1 MKVQFI
7 KKYQPVF
14 ISSILNIML
23 FLSASL
29 SYGQNNK
36 QRPNVVLILSDDHSA
51 VFMGAYGNSDMKTP
65 HLDQLAREGIRFT
78 NAFTTSPQCTP
89 SRASLMT
96 GRAPVDIRMSRFANA
111 LPRDI
116 ITYPE
121 ILRKA
126 GYYTGICGR
135 NYHLDGSGT
144 SPETEA
150 VFNKYHL
157 RTFKD
162 RVDYVK
168 IGGNFTALPQM
179 KEFLDQKPVNKPFF
193 IQVSYNDPHYPYDAY
208 SFEPDPSKIKMPE
221 GMVDLPEVRK
231 HIAGHMGEIL
241 RMDSLAGLVIAELKA
256 RKVYENTI
264 IIFMGD
270 NGSAVLRGKGTLY
283 DLGLHVPLIIKWG
296 GHIKGGM
303 VSSTLISG
311 EDIAPTILDMTGT
324 GIPSTFTGKS
334 FKQAFNDPSFEN
346 YDHIYAERGAH
357 GTRLPNSTFDFDLSR
372 SVFSKKYKLI
382 YNALWQLPYTPVDFD
397 GGPAWKKIKQLH
409 GAGKLDQPYER
420 LYFNNGKE
428 RPMFEFYDMEN
439 DPLEMNNLNDDP
451 AYKDIEHAYKAYLNE
466 WMILQQDYIPLPLP
480 PAAIRHDVN

>member
-1 MKVQFI
+1 MKNSISAILKKLFI
-7 KKYQPVF
+7 V
-14 ISSILNIML
+14 IGL
-23 FLSASL
+23 FTGSL
-29 SYGQNNK
+29 SSFAQNSA
-36 QRPNVVLILSDDHSA
+36 QRPNVVLILSDDHSSI
-51 VFMGAYGNSDMKTP
+51 FMGAYGNKDVKTP
-65 HLDQLAREGIRFT
+65 HLDQLAQEGMRFT

-96 GRAPVDIRMSRFANA
+96 GRAPVDIRMSRFANT

-150 VFNKYHL
+150 VFKKYNL

-168 IGGNFTALPQM
+168 IGGNFTALPEM
-179 KEFLDQKPVNKPFF
+179 KEILDQKPPDKPFF
-193 IQVSYNDPHYPYDAY
+193 IQVSYNDPHYPYNAY
-208 SFEPDPSKIKMPE
+208 TFEPDSSKIKMPA

-231 HIAGHMGEIL
+231 HVAGHMGEIS
-241 RMDSLAGLVIAELKA
+241 RMDSLAGQVIAELKA
-256 RKVYENTI
+256 RKLYQNTI

-283 DLGLHVPLIIKWG
+283 DLGLHVPLIIKWD
-296 GHIKGGM
+296 GHIKGGS
-303 VSSTLISG
+303 VSNTLISG
-311 EDIAPTILDMTGT
+311 EDIAPTILDMTGAAV
-324 GIPSTFTGKS
+324 PPTFTGKS
-334 FKQAFNDPSFEN
+334 FKGAFNNPSFEN

-372 SVFSKKYKLI
+372 TVFSKKYKLI

-397 GGPAWKKIKQLH
+397 EGPAWKKIKALH
-409 GAGKLDQPYER
+409 QAGKLEQPYER
-420 LYFNNGKE
+420 LYFNNGNE
-428 RPMFEFYDMEN
+428 RPMFEFYDLEK

-451 AYKDIEHAYKAYLNE
+451 AYKDAEHTYKTYLNE

-480 PAAIRHDVN
+480 PAPVK